1 MAANA
6 GGTGFGFGANYL
18 RKEMLMGAKDHN
30 RNFWLLVQ
38 NKWDHTQQLE
48 EQGEEE

>member
-1 MAANA
+1 
-6 GGTGFGFGANYL
+6 
-18 RKEMLMGAKDHN
+18 MGAKDHN
-30 RNFWLLVQ
+30 RNFWSLVQ